1 MATKRFYINTP
12 RNAIH
17 FGKNLKASGST
28 IEPGLV
34 VTLESSGSQVTL
46 CGLTEV
52 PFGLA
57 FGERQG
63 VYTPTSRIFA
73 DGEALVA
80 AQNSFLASLSAE
92 FFSTGSLPT
101 TSDNILYTAASG
113 LIAITDGGSATK
125 IGRYIRTETLNEP
138 VGGTGA
144 SQSLALCRF
153 NFQP

>member
-1 MATKRFYINTP
+1 MAKRFYINTP

-28 IEPGLV
+28 IEPGVV

-52 PFGLA
+52 PLGLA
-57 FGERQG
+57 FGERQA

-73 DGEALVA
+73 DGEALVVA
-80 AQNSFLASLSAE
+80 MDSYLALLSAE
-92 FFSTGSLPT
+92 FFSSGSVPT
-101 TSDNILYTAASG
+101 TPDTILYTAASG
-113 LIAITDGGSATK
+113 LIATSDGGSATK
-125 IGRYIRTETLNEP
+125 IGRYIRTETLNQP
-138 VGGTGA
+138 LGGTGS